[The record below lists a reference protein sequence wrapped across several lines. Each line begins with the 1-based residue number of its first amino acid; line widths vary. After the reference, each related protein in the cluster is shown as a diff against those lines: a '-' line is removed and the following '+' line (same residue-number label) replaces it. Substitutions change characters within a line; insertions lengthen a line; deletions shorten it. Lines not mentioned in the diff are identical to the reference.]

1 MFSKSSLPI
10 ALEILSL
17 NPVQVMEGENVLI
30 TTDNIN
36 VILDYAKY
44 GIRDSGVAFYVSQPP
59 RHGSVSTGS
68 NDLSIGNTD
77 SNSVFTLL
85 DLANDKVSFTCQALK

>member
-1 MFSKSSLPI
+1 
-10 ALEILSL
+10 
-17 NPVQVMEGENVLI
+17 MEGENVLI

-44 GIRDSGVAFYVSQPP
+44 GIRDSGVSFYITQPP
-59 RHGSVSTGS
+59 RHGS
-68 NDLSIGNTD
+68 LSIGSNNLIGSTD

-85 DLANDKVSFTCQALK
+85 DLANDKVSYEFSHLYCTNSAYVKKNR